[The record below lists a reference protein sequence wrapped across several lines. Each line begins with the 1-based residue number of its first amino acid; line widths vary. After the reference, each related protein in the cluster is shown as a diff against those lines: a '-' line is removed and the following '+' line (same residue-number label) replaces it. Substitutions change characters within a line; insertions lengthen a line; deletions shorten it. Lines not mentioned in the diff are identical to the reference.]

1 MRRILLKLLAITAL
15 PLLVVFS
22 SSAQKAIRIS
32 GTVYDADTQLPLVNA
47 TIIIDSTSVGVA
59 SNSEGEFELKIPSEH
74 SGKSIKISY
83 IGYKSE
89 YYSVSENLT
98 TDLRI
103 YLEPLDVVLGEV
115 LVESKKFNVWD
126 IVNKAIWAISENY
139 EIKPNKLECFYREIT
154 YEDRLETAVTEAL
167 LEVYKS
173 SFDMARD
180 GDQVKVVKVS
190 GATAGSGFNF
200 EGGAF
205 YRINDDIIKNRISFL
220 RSEDLHYYDFDLV
233 RVLGSGDEAILVIS
247 FTPDRGE
254 INREN
259 ADLWRRY
266 KRNYER
272 TRNLYSGE
280 IYIRETD
287 YAIVKAEY
295 WLQEDQ
301 LRYSMERYLTRI
313 PDGTIAEMTD
323 ARFSAEYRITDDRYY
338 LYYTDGQICFD
349 LKNKETGITKSYRVY
364 NQIVTVDRTDKN
376 VQRIPGDEV
385 ADYMD
390 MVPDYR
396 NRYDKYF
403 WEDQNIIKA
412 YSGLEMMGN
421 TTVDGA
427 LLRDELITK
436 LNNYWYENPV
446 ERIFLHTDR
455 NRYISGEEIF
465 FKAYVKELSTGYPSE
480 LSKSFFVLLVDS
492 ASNIIEK
499 VRYTLYGGFGAGSLE
514 LPQKMNQGIY
524 RLVAYPSYLQNF
536 NPDDCFFQSIEIED
550 RISFAAE
557 LNKDTDKQD
566 ATSVTN
572 EEIDVQFLPEGG
584 QFVAGIKNNLG
595 ICVVSGSGKPQKL
608 KLAIMD
614 ETGMPVDTVETNN
627 LGLTNLQLMPETG
640 KIYKAKIIGPARV
653 DGISFDLP
661 EPRSE
666 GISVFIAGNDN
677 DNLTV
682 RLHAPGSQK
691 ENLQLLLIKGKQVI
705 GSAEADFTGSTEV
718 NLVFEETGSGV
729 ASLVVFRGKIPVA
742 ERLVFID
749 SGRRLKIKASPE
761 YGAYPA
767 RGRMDINIKVTDQH
781 NKPVSANLSLSVIDS
796 INCISDKLLLTNIQH
811 SFWLES
817 ALKKT
822 IPVNIPL
829 YVLDQ
834 LDMDNENFKD
844 NIDLLLLTYGWRRF
858 SMDEIMKRNVAIR
871 DREGRNYDVI
881 SGRIDPIG
889 RRRRKAGGREIFV
902 LDPARYYFESVY
914 TDRDGRFTYKPNRLS
929 YNKQL
934 VWDFQNKRDRQRWSI
949 TFKESENKLFTNH
962 ALSINGGDKKLF
974 TLTPDTALV
983 KLDSSIFAGL
993 INIPEVTVTHKREL
1007 HSVKDFKFAQS
1018 LENIGNVS
1026 TASPDDFIINLDLAQ
1041 LIQNVKMPRRVYT
1054 GWFVNDFD
1062 DSVPNPPSEYGQL
1075 FYYRSQLKNAWEG
1088 FKEIPALF
1096 VVDDIPVSVNYYN
1109 VNHITPEMVKSIS
1122 IISGP
1127 QAHIFFGSKAL
1138 GGAIMIY
1145 LKDDPEDYLYED
1157 DEKITSVTTDPLCD
1171 TYREFYKPNYEI
1183 DTLDI
1188 SRADYRLTVHWDP
1201 GITTDEKGEATV
1213 SYFNAGYNSYVLG
1226 IINGMSYEGEPV
1238 CHRFRYRVVS
1248 EEF

>member
-1 MRRILLKLLAITAL
+1 MKRALLKLVLINVL
-15 PLLVVFS
+15 SFVVVLS
-22 SSAQKAIRIS
+22 LSAQEAIRIS
-32 GTVYDADTQLPLVNA
+32 GTIYDADDQLPLVNA
-47 TIIIDSTSVGVA
+47 TVIIDGTSVGVA
-59 SNSEGEFELKIPSEH
+59 SNSEGEFELNIPQEYSD
-74 SGKSIKISY
+74 KPIKISY

-89 YYSVSENLT
+89 YLSVSESIT
-98 TDLRI
+98 TDVRI

-115 LVESKKFNVWD
+115 LVKSKRLNAWD

-154 YEDRLETAVTEAL
+154 YEDKVETAVTEAL

-173 SFDMARD
+173 SFNMARNE
-180 GDQVKVVKVS
+180 DQVKVVKVS

-247 FTPDRGE
+247 FTPDQGE
-254 INREN
+254 ISKEN

-266 KRNYER
+266 KSNYER

-280 IYIRETD
+280 IYIREVD
-287 YAIVKAEY
+287 NAIIKVEY
-295 WLQEDQ
+295 WLKDDQ
-301 LRYSMERYLTRI
+301 LWNAEKTYLTII
-313 PDGTIAEMTD
+313 PEDSDIEMTD
-323 ARFSAEYRITDDRYY
+323 VRFTAEYRKTDDRYY
-338 LYYTDGQICFD
+338 LYYTDGQICFN
-349 LKNKETGITKSYRVY
+349 LIKKTGLTKAYRVY
-364 NQIVTVDRTDKN
+364 NQIITVDRTDKN
-376 VQRIPGDEV
+376 VQRIAVDEV
-385 ADYMD
+385 ADYLD

-396 NRYDKYF
+396 NRYDKDF
-403 WEDQNIIKA
+403 WKDQNIIKA

-421 TTVDGA
+421 ATVAGA
-427 LLRDELITK
+427 LLKDELLTR

-446 ERIFLHTDR
+446 EKIFLHTDR
-455 NRYISGEEIF
+455 NRYISGEEVF
-465 FKAYVKELSTGYPSE
+465 FKAYVKELATGYPSE
-480 LSKSFFVLLVDS
+480 LSKTFFVLLVDS
-492 ASNIIEK
+492 ANNIIEK
-499 VRYTLYGGFGAGSLE
+499 VRYALNGGLGAGSME
-514 LPQKMNQGIY
+514 LPQNMQQGIY
-524 RLVAYPSYLQNF
+524 RLIAYSSYLQNF
-536 NPDDCFFQSIEIED
+536 NPDDCFVQTIEIED
-550 RISFAAE
+550 RISFTAE

-640 KIYKAKIIGPARV
+640 KIYEAKIIRPARV
-653 DGISFDLP
+653 DGMSFNLP

-666 GISVFIAGNDN
+666 GISVFITGNDN

-742 ERLVFID
+742 ERLVFLD

-781 NKPVSANLSLSVIDS
+781 NNPVSANLSLSVIDS
-796 INCISDKLLLTNIQH
+796 INCISDKLLLKNIQH

-881 SGRIDPIG
+881 SGRIDPLG
-889 RRRRKAGGREIFV
+889 RRRRKAGGMELFV
-902 LDPARYYFESVY
+902 LDPARYYIESVY
-914 TDRDGRFTYKPNRLS
+914 TDRDGGFTYKPDRVS
-929 YNKQL
+929 YNREL
-934 VWDFQNKRDRQRWSI
+934 VWDFQNKRDRQKWSM
-949 TFKESENKLFTNH
+949 TFKESENKLFTEEF
-962 ALSINGGDKKLF
+962 LSINSYDKKLF
-974 TLTPDTALV
+974 ILTSDTIITE
-983 KLDSSIFAGL
+983 LDPSIFAGL
-993 INIPEVTVTHKREL
+993 INIPEITVTHKREIQ
-1007 HSVKDFKFAQS
+1007 SVKDFTFAET
-1018 LENIGNVS
+1018 LKNIGNVS
-1026 TASPDDFIINLDLAQ
+1026 TASPDDFIVNLDLAQ
-1041 LIQNVKMPRRVYT
+1041 LIRNVKKPRREFT
-1054 GWFVNDFD
+1054 GIFNNVFD
-1062 DSVPNPPSEYGQL
+1062 HPGGEPPVEYGQL
-1075 FYYRSQLKNAWEG
+1075 FYYRSQLVNAWSG
-1088 FKEIPALF
+1088 FLEYPALF
-1096 VVDDIPVSVNYYN
+1096 VVDDIPISVNFYT
-1109 VNHITPEMVKSIS
+1109 VNHITPEMVESIS

-1127 QAHIFFGSKAL
+1127 QAHVFFGSKAL

-1145 LKDDPEDYLYED
+1145 LKDHLEDYLYE
-1157 DEKITSVTTDPLCD
+1157 EEEITSVLTDPLCNA
-1171 TYREFYKPNYEI
+1171 YREFYKPNYDV
-1183 DTLDI
+1183 DTLDM

-1201 GITTDEKGEATV
+1201 GITTDENGEATIT
-1213 SYFNAGYNSYVLG
+1213 YFNANYNSYVVG
-1226 IINGMSYEGEPV
+1226 IINGMSYTGEPV
-1238 CHRFRYRVVS
+1238 YHRFRYRVVS